1 MIVINDQRNLFEL
14 IKNVSDFFKNETCGT
29 CFPCREGNKNINVI
43 LEKVVKKNKISEE
56 EVEIITEIKEAIG
69 LAARCGFGQ
78 SSVNLILSIL
88 NKKLLKKVILWLT

>member
-1 MIVINDQRNLFEL
+1 
-14 IKNVSDFFKNETCGT
+14 
-29 CFPCREGNKNINVI
+29 
-43 LEKVVKKNKISEE
+43 
-56 EVEIITEIKEAIG
+56 